1 MTAGRCHGWAEAWGA
16 GWNRGP
22 FDIGMLLILGF
33 GVSATVMGEGGRG
46 GVDN

>member
-22 FDIGMLLILGF
+22 FEMMNVI
-33 GVSATVMGEGGRG
+33 
-46 GVDN
+46 